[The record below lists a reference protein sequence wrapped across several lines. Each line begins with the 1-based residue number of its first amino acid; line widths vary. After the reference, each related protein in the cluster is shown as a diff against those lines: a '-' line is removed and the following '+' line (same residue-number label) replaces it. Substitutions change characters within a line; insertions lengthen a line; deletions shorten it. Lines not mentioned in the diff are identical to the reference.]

1 VKARWIVAVGLILLF
16 VAASSAGVW
25 ASDAQMYFSTD
36 KGGGNR
42 VTKVNEGDQI
52 WIVVV
57 DPDEDIDCDVRDK
70 IWTDIKVM
78 DTKTGAH
85 IVWTSYID
93 KNGSDTD
100 ADGDGDLVWRGDAE
114 YVPHKGHWPGTT
126 AGWLGAD
133 YLEET
138 NSATGVFVSKRPFQI
153 GTRVDYGDN
162 GRLHSHIV
170 GPYAG
175 AIGGPVTPTDFEW
188 GGYLYADGDGD
199 THGDDRIWV
208 DRAQRFV
215 SAADP
220 AFPESAVPD
229 GDAYLPP
236 GDVGS
241 SPDPKDEEYMLGRF
255 ENMDTLV
262 GLYVDPDDPTDVALG
277 LGKITDYEAT
287 IAWGRE
293 VYRDANEA
301 ALVTVVDPDEN
312 LHCDA
317 VEYVP
322 VFILVNPGSWNPP
335 VDTSPTSF
343 CALKRYGGVIG
354 INAGVGEVPID
365 ARPIVW
371 YNIYDSGLT
380 TADVD
385 LAGDGSDQP
394 NADGTYYV
402 EYPTRADY
410 DDPTS
415 PNHQVVWFDTA
426 SDSGV
431 TRVMFYAQE
440 TGADTGVFQFWIN
453 DILRD
458 LGFESLNV
466 RDVLVAYYVDPN
478 DQDDFKLATAYIEE
492 KNHSRLRFTD
502 SGRSDESLF
511 WLGRDPVYVEVTDG
525 NANTDPCCPE
535 RVVVHVCD
543 PHEVDDAEWLVLDEL
558 SSNSPVFFTNL
569 GMRLVSV
576 WDAAGI
582 GEGNSDIWGGY
593 SLRLDNWELEA
604 FNEDSI
610 YARYNDVIYVETE
623 IPLLGDV
630 DTGTAFPP
638 EIGGVRVANDVSF
651 AVFEVGDTQV
661 YDGDRMTMYFLD
673 RQGNRVDGY
682 LNSDCVFIEVVDP
695 DQDEDQRRRER
706 IDGDWDGRQNVPFGP
721 QHRPWNRLECGY
733 RDEDAHIVNELLGDT
748 NVFASFDAAAA
759 DDDPAD
765 PRNSWAKLYILNPR
779 NGRWAIVDLLET
791 GIDTGDFVSLTCIDL
806 VDRYECVPTLGVLPG
821 DTVLG
826 VYHDPSNH
834 SDVAW
839 ISIKVEVGGSLPTGS
854 TLSFVDAAGDA
865 VAAYIEGEPITV
877 HVVDLSVADAGTLA
891 DAVTIGGT
899 TYDLIPLSGG
909 APGTFTT
916 GALELGLAA
925 GETVTATY
933 VDPSDPGDMSSATVP
948 IVATV
953 FRVDRFYASPSPFAD
968 ETRFGFVGTGL
979 AETFAVAVYDLA
991 GRLVWH
997 AEEENVLDVEWDGR
1011 NGKAERLANGAYI
1024 YVVVATGFESTF
1036 TAKGKVFIQ
1045 R

>member
-1 VKARWIVAVGLILLF
+1 VKARWTIVAGLILLF
-16 VAASSAGVW
+16 VAASFAATW
-25 ASDAQMYFSTD
+25 ASEAQMYFSTD
-36 KGGGNR
+36 KGGENR

-70 IWTDIKVM
+70 VWTDIKVM

-93 KNGSDTD
+93 ENGVDI
-100 ADGDGDLVWRGDAE
+100 DGDGLGDPVRRGDPE
-114 YVPHKGHWPGTT
+114 YVPHKGHWPGPT

-138 NSATGVFVSKRPFQI
+138 NSSTGVFISKRPFQI
-153 GTRVDYGDN
+153 GTRVGYGDD
-162 GRLHSHIV
+162 GRLGSHIV
-170 GPYAG
+170 GPYSG
-175 AIGGPVTPTDFEW
+175 AIGGPVTPRDFEW
-188 GGYLYADGDGD
+188 GGYLYADGDDD

-215 SAADP
+215 VATTP
-220 AFPESAVPD
+220 GTEFPD

-236 GDVGS
+236 GDVEL
-241 SPDPKDEEYMLGRF
+241 SPDPKDEQYMLGRF

-262 GLYVDPDDPTDVALG
+262 GLYVDPDDPGDVALG

-287 IAWGRE
+287 IDWGRE
-293 VYRDANEA
+293 VYPDANEA
-301 ALVTVVDPDEN
+301 ALITVVDPDEN

-317 VEYVP
+317 IEYVP
-322 VFILVNPGSWNPP
+322 IFILVNPGSWNPV
-335 VDTSPTSF
+335 VDTSATAF

-385 LAGDGSDQP
+385 LAGDGSNQP
-394 NADGTYYV
+394 NADGTYYI

-410 DDPTS
+410 DTS
-415 PNHQVVWFDTA
+415 GNPNHQVVWFDTA

-458 LGFESLNV
+458 LGFKSLNV

-502 SGRSDESLF
+502 SGRNDESVF

-535 RVVVHVCD
+535 QVVVHVCD

-558 SSNSPVFFTNL
+558 SSNSPVFYTNL

-576 WDAAGI
+576 WDAMGI
-582 GEGNSDIWGGY
+582 GEGNSGVWGGY

-604 FNEDSI
+604 FNEDSV
-610 YARYNDVIYVETE
+610 YARYNDVIYADGQ
-623 IPLLGDV
+623 IAQLGDV

-638 EIGGVRVANDVSF
+638 RIGEVRVANDVSF

-682 LNSDCVFIEVVDP
+682 FNSDCVFIEVVDP

-706 IDGDWDGRQNVPFGP
+706 IDGDWDGRQNIPFGP

-733 RDEDAHIVNELLGDT
+733 RDEDAHIVNALLGDT
-748 NVFASFDAAAA
+748 NIFAPFDAAAA

-765 PRNSWAKLYILNPR
+765 PDNSWAKLYVLNPR

-791 GIDTGDFVSLTCIDL
+791 GIDTGDFVSVTCIDL

-821 DTVLG
+821 DTILG

-839 ISIKVEVGGSLPTGS
+839 ISIKVGIGGALPTGS
-854 TLSFVDAAGDA
+854 TLSFVDVAGDA
-865 VAAYIEGEPITV
+865 VAAFVEGDPITV
-877 HVVDLSVADAGTLA
+877 HVVDPSIADAGTLA
-891 DAVTIGGT
+891 DAVTIGGVA
-899 TYDLIPLSGG
+899 YDLEPLPGG

-916 GALELGLAA
+916 GALELGFAA

-933 VDPSDPGDMSSATVP
+933 VDPSDPSDTSSATVP
-948 IVATV
+948 IVAAV
-953 FRVDRFYASPSPFAD
+953 FSVERFYASPTPFAD
-968 ETRFGFVGTGL
+968 ETRFGFVGTGM
-979 AETFAVAVYDLA
+979 AETFTVVVYDLA
-991 GRLVWH
+991 GRLVWRT
-997 AEEENVLDVEWDGR
+997 EEENVLYAEWDGR
-1011 NGKAERLANGAYI
+1011 NEGGERLANGAYV
-1024 YVVVATGFESTF
+1024 YVVVATGPESTF
-1036 TAKGKVFIQ
+1036 TAKGKLFIQ